1 MMEKELFLIDAN
13 SLITPYLTFYS
24 FDLVKTFWNQIEVHI
39 KIWRGSSTYTRQS
52 CL

>member
-24 FDLVKTFWNQIEVHI
+24 FDLAKTFWNQME
-39 KIWRGSSTYTRQS
+39 
-52 CL
+52 

>member
-24 FDLVKTFWNQIEVHI
+24 FDLVKTFWNQMEVH
-39 KIWRGSSTYTRQS
+39 TR
-52 CL
+52 

>member
-13 SLITPYLTFYS
+13 SLITPYLTFYP
-24 FDLVKTFWNQIEVHI
+24 FDLVKTFWNQMEVH
-39 KIWRGSSTYTRQS
+39 TRQS

>member
-13 SLITPYLTFYS
+13 SLITPYLTYYH
-24 FDLVKTFWNQIEVHI
+24 FDLVKTFWNQMEVH
-39 KIWRGSSTYTRQS
+39 TRQS